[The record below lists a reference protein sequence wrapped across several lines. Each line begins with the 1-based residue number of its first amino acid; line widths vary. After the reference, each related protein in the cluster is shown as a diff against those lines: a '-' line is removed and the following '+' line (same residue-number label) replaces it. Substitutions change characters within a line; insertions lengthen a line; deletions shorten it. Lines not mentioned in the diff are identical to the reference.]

1 MPSTGEVAP
10 RSRTAFCWLLV
21 IGTLLTA
28 CSGDGRDLAEAQD
41 WQTTTTRPPPPTSAL
56 SSEVS
61 TSGVELSSPEFEPG
75 APAPADVTC
84 AGANRSPALEW
95 TPVSPDIGELAIAL
109 IDQTEPES
117 PLLLWLVT
125 GIEPEVSSL
134 APGDVPEPAVETLN
148 DYGQPGWGNPCLE
161 SANNGLRDLQFRLYL
176 LDTPAGI
183 QALAPGNEAWDIVVA
198 SAVDSASLL
207 MRIEGSV

>member
-1 MPSTGEVAP
+1 MPSTGEPIP
-10 RSRTAFCWLLV
+10 RCPTVFWWLLA
-21 IGTLLTA
+21 LTA
-28 CSGDGRDLAEAQD
+28 LAGACSSDGRDLAEAQD
-41 WQTTTTRPPPPTSAL
+41 WQTTTTRPPPPTSAPAR
-56 SSEVS
+56 EVS
-61 TSGVELSSPEFEPG
+61 TSGVELTSPEFEPG
-75 APAPADVTC
+75 APAPTDVTC

-95 TPVSPDIGELAIAL
+95 TPVPPDIGELALAL
-109 IDQTEPES
+109 IDQTEPDK
-117 PLLLWLVT
+117 PLLLWLIT
-125 GIEPEVSSL
+125 GIDPSMTSL
-134 APGDVPEPAVETLN
+134 APGDVPDPAVETLN

-207 MRIEGSV
+207 MSIEGAI